1 MSTKTILVVDDN
13 PDIVDYV
20 CVLLEDNGYDTRQAF
35 SSAAAL
41 DVLAGSP
48 VDLAIIDV
56 LMPGRSGLDLLK
68 SIRSHP
74 DLAELPVVVL
84 TGNDQVVQA
93 GARPYLGHLSGL
105 RDADAILPKPL
116 KPADLMQTLEKL
128 GVCPT

>member
-1 MSTKTILVVDDN
+1 MSAKTILVVDDN

-20 CVLLEDNGYDTRQAF
+20 CVLLEDNGYETRPAS

-41 DVLAGSP
+41 KQLEKSSF
-48 VDLAIIDV
+48 DLAIIDV

-68 SIRSHP
+68 CIRSSP
-74 DLAELPVVVL
+74 DWSELPVVVL

-105 RDADAILPKPL
+105 RDADAVLAKPL
-116 KPADLMQTLEKL
+116 KPAELMEALERL
-128 GVCPT
+128 VG